1 MIIRSYLTKQWNRLF
16 LCKFH
21 SNFIQN
27 RLLFNNNKLNI
38 YSINESYSTKQSKD
52 NNLTQYEFN
61 YNKNNNKNNKL
72 INDLIYESFPMMSS
86 LNSLSTDEIQSQSQQ
101 NLINSNDD
109 NNDND
114 IKSEWL
120 ETLSR
125 AERVVNYPTSFLS
138 LRFLLKE
145 EISYLAIHLKRL
157 IETKHPLLETVKYF
171 NIYLI
176 YNKNY
181 SF

>member
-1 MIIRSYLTKQWNRLF
+1 MIIRSYFTKQWNQLF

-21 SNFIQN
+21 STLIQN
-27 RLLFNNNKLNI
+27 RLLFNNKNLNI
-38 YSINESYSTKQSKD
+38 YSINKNYSTKQSKN
-52 NNLTQYEFN
+52 NNLSQFELN
-61 YNKNNNKNNKL
+61 YNNNKNNKSINEL
-72 INDLIYESFPMMSS
+72 ICESFPMMSS
-86 LNSLSTDEIQSQSQQ
+86 LNSLSTDEIQSQSEQ
-101 NLINSNDD
+101 NLINFD
-109 NNDND
+109 NNNNEND

-157 IETKHPLLETVKYF
+157 IETKHPILKTVKYF

-176 YNKNY
+176 YNKN
-181 SF
+181 